1 MAEFNLFLG
10 DPDVRDDFEPPKNEG
25 SERPID
31 LLRPGSDHHQFV
43 LNYIL
48 ERIKTS
54 EDRMKTFYA
63 RWQVAERKMQA
74 YMSLPNYEQML
85 KDMNNNSQPPA
96 PAIIIFPYK
105 YAVIST
111 IVTYCLKV
119 FCGKKPFFPLSSDS
133 IEGSDIVNY
142 METMVQRHLD
152 ATKAILRI
160 YQVLLDGE
168 LYGCGV
174 LRCIWQTK
182 TGKRRKMRQL
192 SPAEQLQYAG
202 NPGEMPGM
210 VKDAEHRVVWAG
222 NELTNIDPFMFFP
235 DPNVPM
241 NEVSEKGEYVF
252 WREFVGKHI
261 LILAQT
267 LGQLSYVDSVEA
279 LAGNRQDGEWYN
291 LSQRTILSGGDAHAG
306 EKFGNNANQQ
316 RNTYMV
322 DQGSVE
328 IIPAELGLGP
338 EEYPVKYL
346 FTILNKTQIVQ
357 AEELD
362 LDHGRHPVEVSEPYT
377 LGYGFGQPAMGDY
390 IGPIQDILSW
400 FIDSHIYNIRSSLN
414 NQWLYDPSKID
425 EDSLKY
431 PQPGKHIRLRPLA
444 YGTDVRQALMQFP
457 VTDVTRGHMS
467 DLSTFMKIGDMV
479 SHVNDPM
486 RGVQSAGGRKTAT
499 EIRRVDENAFSN
511 LGEHAR
517 LISQQSFTRIAEQM
531 TLNIQQMQEAD
542 MWIKVIGEQQF
553 QKVQA
558 ALLTGDFTYPVH
570 DGTLPLDRVATF
582 EAWKEILMGMAQ
594 SPILSRTHSLPK
606 VFEHVCTLGGAPN
619 ITSFRLMSD
628 IQVDQMLKAGNMM
641 PLPEAAA
648 NAPQRPN
655 GAPPQ

>member
-1 MAEFNLFLG
+1 MAAFDLYLG
-10 DPDVRDDFEPPKNEG
+10 DSNTREDFKPPKFSAG
-25 SERPID
+25 QRAID
-31 LLRPGSDHHQFV
+31 LLRPGSDHHAYV
-43 LNYIL
+43 LSYML

-54 EDRMKTFYA
+54 EDRMKQFYA

-74 YMSLPNYEQML
+74 YLTLPNYEAML
-85 KDMNNNSQPPA
+85 KQMNDNSQPPA

-119 FCGKKPFFPLSSDS
+119 FCGRKPFFPLSSDS
-133 IEGSDIVNY
+133 IEGSDVVNY

-168 LYGCGV
+168 LYGMGAM
-174 LRCIWQTK
+174 RCIWQTK
-182 TGKRRKMRQL
+182 MGKRRVMRQP
-192 SPAEQLQYAG
+192 SEAERLQFAA
-202 NPGEMPGM
+202 NPGAMPNLL
-210 VKDAEHRVVWAG
+210 KDSEHRVIWAG
-222 NELTNIDPFMFFP
+222 NELMNIDPFMFFP

-261 LILAQT
+261 LILAQNQG
-267 LGQLSYVDSVEA
+267 LLSYVDSTEP
-279 LAGNRQDGEWYN
+279 LAGNKHDSEWYN
-291 LSQRTILSGGDAHAG
+291 LSQRTILTGGDAHAG
-306 EKFGNNANQQ
+306 EKFGTAYGQQ

-322 DQGSVE
+322 DQGSIE
-328 IIPAELGLGP
+328 IIPAELGVGP
-338 EEYPVKYL
+338 EEYPVKYIV
-346 FTILNKTQIVQ
+346 TILNKTQIVQ
-357 AEELD
+357 MEELD

-414 NQWLYDPSKID
+414 NQWLYDPSKVD
-425 EDSLKY
+425 EESLKY
-431 PQPGKHIRLRPLA
+431 PQPGKHIRLKPLA
-444 YGTDVRQALMQFP
+444 YGTDVRQALTQFP
-457 VTDVTRGHMS
+457 VTDATRGHMS

-486 RGVQSAGGRKTAT
+486 RGTPSSGGRKTAT

-517 LISQQSFTRIAEQM
+517 LISQMSFTRIAEQM
-531 TLNIQQMQEAD
+531 TLNIQQMQDAE
-542 MWIKVIGEQQF
+542 MWIKVIGQQAF
-553 QKVQA
+553 DKVGP

-570 DGTLPLDRVATF
+570 DGTLPLDRVVTF
-582 EAWKEILMGMAQ
+582 EAWKEILVGMAQ

-606 VFEHVCTLGGAPN
+606 VFEHVATLGGAPN

-628 IQVDQMLKAGNMM
+628 IQVDEMLKAGNAV
-641 PLPEAAA
+641 PLPQAA
-648 NAPQRPN
+648 NGALPQ
-655 GAPPQ
+655 